1 MKKPNFGVIIGVAL
15 LVFGGLSLLVDSN
28 SKLGSLYVLFLNN
41 VNIPVLILAALIL
54 IANIYN
60 RSKIEM
66 TIMTFLVSIIPFLVK
81 ADVQQTIGSN
91 RDVHAI
97 GGSYLIWIGS
107 IIIMTST
114 LLSKSES
121 KTAE

>member
-1 MKKPNFGVIIGVAL
+1 MQKPSFGVIVGVAL
-15 LVFGGLSLLVDSN
+15 LVFGGLSPLVDSK
-28 SKLGSLYVLFLNN
+28 SILGSVYVLSLSN

-54 IANIYN
+54 IADVYN

-66 TIMTFLVSIIPFLVK
+66 SIMTLLVFMIPFLVK
-81 ADVQQTIGSN
+81 ANVQQTIGNN

-107 IIIMTST
+107 VIILSST
-114 LLSKSES
+114 FSK
-121 KTAE
+121 KTNAAA

>member
-1 MKKPNFGVIIGVAL
+1 MGVAL
-15 LVFGGLSLLVDSN
+15 LVFGGLSPLVDSN
-28 SKLGSLYVLFLNN
+28 SKLGSIYVLFLNN

-66 TIMTFLVSIIPFLVK
+66 TLMTFLVSMIPFLVK
-81 ADVQQTIGSN
+81 ADVQQTIGNN

-107 IIIMTST
+107 VIILSST
-114 LLSKSES
+114 FSK
-121 KTAE
+121 KTDDAG